1 MRKPR
6 EITTAVLLVLL
17 VLLWAGAKIHFHARF
32 WDYLRANDLM
42 GYVVEHWPFSAGMVL
57 IALLFLVIGAIE
69 RRRAT

>member
-1 MRKPR
+1 MRKWS

-17 VLLWAGAKIHFHARF
+17 GLLWAGAKIHFYTRF

-42 GYVVEHWPFSAGMVL
+42 GYVSEHWPFSAAMAF
-57 IALLFLVIGAIE
+57 IALLFVAIGARE